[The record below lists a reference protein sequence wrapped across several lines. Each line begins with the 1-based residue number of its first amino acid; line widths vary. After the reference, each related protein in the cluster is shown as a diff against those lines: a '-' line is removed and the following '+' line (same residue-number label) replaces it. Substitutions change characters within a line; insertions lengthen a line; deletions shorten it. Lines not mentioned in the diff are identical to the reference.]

1 MYIRS
6 MTAIAVLSALCAAL
20 PAQQGKSQ
28 EELKQ
33 QREEK
38 MAKEVFTKADWTF
51 DYDKAREQAKKSGKL
66 IFAYFTRSYAH

>member
-6 MTAIAVLSALCAAL
+6 MTAIAVLSGLCAAL
-20 PAQQGKSQ
+20 PAQGPSQ
-28 EELKQ
+28 EQLKQ